1 MIYRDFFRLRV
12 LYPSSPAGE
21 IIDSVGD
28 EASES
33 RKKLF
38 AWRSA
43 EEKTKGFRN
52 EAWMKG

>member
-21 IIDSVGD
+21 IIDSAGNG
-28 EASES
+28 ANES
-33 RKKLF
+33 QTTLSAR
-38 AWRSA
+38 RSA

-52 EAWMKG
+52 KAWMKG